1 MSIPLNTQDVQPITL
16 ADVPLPDAD
25 FQLIYQFAHTVH
37 GYNVAGSFQ
46 NTVDIANDPTKTD
59 LLSLRIRLFFAAR
72 AHRHASLQSDS
83 PEMRGLVAQIRSV
96 LQDSDTPE

>member
-1 MSIPLNTQDVQPITL
+1 MSIALNTQNVQPITL

-25 FQLIYQFAHTVH
+25 FQLIYQFAHTVD

-46 NTVDIANDPTKTD
+46 NTADIANDPTKTD
-59 LLSLRIRLFFAAR
+59 LLSLRVRLFFAAR

-83 PEMRGLVAQIRSV
+83 PEMRDLVAKIRAV
-96 LQDSDTPE
+96 LQDSEIPE